1 MLLEFKEHIQE
12 QFPFLAD
19 SKLLIAVSGGI
30 DSVVLAHLA
39 QQLGFDFGICHCNFK
54 LRGQESDDDEDY
66 VKSLASDFGVPV
78 FTTSFKTEEYATEH
92 KLSIQVAARKL
103 RYYWFYDLIKEHE
116 YDYVL
121 TAHNTNDNLET
132 FLINLSRGTGLE
144 GLTGIPPINDKSVRP
159 LLNFSRDDITLYA
172 IKNNIVWREDRSNAT
187 VKYVRNKVRHK
198 ILPILKEINPHILE
212 TFKSTIDN
220 LNESQD
226 LAKDYVEELSKKI
239 ISKEEDMIKFSINKL
254 NKLSNKKAYLYQAL
268 HSYGFTEWSDVVNL
282 IDAQAG
288 KQLFS
293 KEYRL
298 LKDRGFLILTKINA
312 DLVSKKPIRINE
324 DTAQTSDPIHLQFQ
338 KTDLDS
344 TSDKNSILVDKD
356 LLNYPLFVRKWRY
369 GDYICPTG
377 MHGKK
382 KLSQLFKDRKLSLIE
397 KEKVWLLTDVE
408 DEIVWVIGMRQDRRF
423 EATENTQNRL
433 KISLNS

>member
-12 QFPFLAD
+12 QFPFLWD
-19 SKLLIAVSGGI
+19 GKLLIAVSGGI

-39 QQLGFDFGICHCNFK
+39 QQIGFNFGICHCNFQ
-54 LRGQESDDDEDY
+54 LRGEESDGDEAY
-66 VKSLASDFGVPV
+66 VKDLANDFGVPIY
-78 FTTSFKTEEYATEH
+78 TTSFETEEYATEH

-103 RYYWFYDLIKEHE
+103 RYNWFFDLLKEHQ

-144 GLTGIPPINDKSVRP
+144 GLTGIPTINDKSIRP

-212 TFKSTIDN
+212 TFKDTIEN

-226 LAKDYVEELSKKI
+226 LAKDFVKELSKNI
-239 ISKEEDMIKFSINKL
+239 VSHEDGIIKFSIAKL

-268 HSYGFTEWSDVVNL
+268 HSYGFTEWNDVVNL
-282 IDAQAG
+282 MDAQAG

-298 LKDRGFLILTKINA
+298 LKDRGYLILTKINQV
-312 DLVSKKPIRINE
+312 LVPKKPTRINE
-324 DTAQTSDPIHLQFQ
+324 DTHQILEPIELQLQ
-338 KTDLDS
+338 KTDLDT
-344 TSDKNSILVDKD
+344 TSDKNAILVDKD

-408 DEIVWVIGMRQDRRF
+408 DEIIWVIRMRQDRRF
-423 EATENTQNRL
+423 AATENTQNRI
-433 KISLNS
+433 KISINS

>member
-1 MLLEFKEHIQE
+1 MLLEFKEHIEE
-12 QFPFLAD
+12 QFPFLSD

-30 DSVVLAHLA
+30 DSVVLAHLT
-39 QQLGFDFGICHCNFK
+39 QQIGLNFGICHCNFK
-54 LRGQESDDDEDY
+54 LRGEESDGDEEY
-66 VKSLASDFGVPV
+66 VKDLANDFGVSV
-78 FTTSFKTEEYATEH
+78 HTTSFKTEEYANEH

-103 RYYWFYDLIKEHE
+103 RYYWFYDLLQEHQ

-144 GLTGIPPINDKSVRP
+144 GLTGIPPINDRSVRP

-172 IKNNIVWREDRSNAT
+172 IKNSIVWREDRSNAT

-198 ILPILKEINPHILE
+198 ILPVLKEINPHILE
-212 TFKSTIDN
+212 TFKGTIDN

-239 ISKEEDMIKFSINKL
+239 ISREDDMIKFSISKL

-312 DLVSKKPIRINE
+312 DIVSKKPIRINE
-324 DTAQTSDPIHLQFQ
+324 DTVQTAEPIHLQFQ
-338 KTDLDS
+338 ITDLDS

-423 EATENTQNRL
+423 EATENTQHRL
-433 KISLNS
+433 KISINS

>member
-12 QFPFLAD
+12 QFPFLSD

-30 DSVVLAHLA
+30 DSAVLAHLA
-39 QQLGFDFGICHCNFK
+39 HQLGLDFAICHCNFK
-54 LRGQESDDDEDY
+54 LRGEESDGDEDY
-66 VKSLASDFGVPV
+66 VKSLAKDFGVPV
-78 FTTSFKTEEYATEH
+78 YTTSFETEAYATEN

-103 RYYWFYDLIKEHE
+103 RYYWFYDLLKEHQ

-159 LLNFSRDDITLYA
+159 LLNFSRDDITMYA

-212 TFKSTIDN
+212 TFKDTIDN

-226 LAKDYVEELSKKI
+226 LAKDYVNELSQKI
-239 ISKEEDMIKFSINKL
+239 ITKEDGMIKFSINKIS
-254 NKLSNKKAYLYQAL
+254 KLSNQKAYLYQAL
-268 HSYGFTEWSDVVNL
+268 HSYGFTEWNDVVNL
-282 IDAQAG
+282 MDAQAG

-298 LKDRGFLILTKINA
+298 LKDRGYLILTKITDA
-312 DLVSKKPIRINE
+312 IVEKKPIRINE
-324 DTAQTSDPIHLQFQ
+324 DTSQISEPINLQLQ

-369 GDYICPTG
+369 GDYICPTK

-408 DEIVWVIGMRQDRRF
+408 DQIIWVIGMRQDRRF
-423 EATENTQNRL
+423 AATENTQNRL

>member
-1 MLLEFKEHIQE
+1 MLLEFKQHVEE
-12 QFPFLAD
+12 QFPFLSD

-30 DSVVLAHLA
+30 DSVVLAHLV
-39 QQLGFDFGICHCNFK
+39 QKVGFNFGICHCNFQ
-54 LRGQESDDDEDY
+54 LRGEESDGDEEF
-66 VKSLASDFGVPV
+66 VKSLASDFGTPI
-78 FTTSFKTEEYATEH
+78 FTTSFETEEYAAEH

-103 RYYWFYDLIKEHE
+103 RYYWFYDLLKEHQ

-144 GLTGIPPINDKSVRP
+144 GLTGIPPINDRSVRP
-159 LLNFSRDDITLYA
+159 LLNFSRDDITMFA

-212 TFKSTIDN
+212 TFKDTIDN
-220 LNESQD
+220 LNESQS
-226 LAKDYVEELSKKI
+226 LAMDRVDDLSKKI
-239 ISKEEDMIKFSINKL
+239 ISQEDDMIKFSISKL
-254 NKLSNKKAYLYQAL
+254 NKLSIKKAYLYQAL
-268 HSYGFTEWSDVVNL
+268 NPYGFTEWNDVVNL
-282 IDAQAG
+282 IDTQPG

-298 LKDRGFLILTKINA
+298 LKDRGNLILTKINQDTIA
-312 DLVSKKPIRINE
+312 KTPIKISE
-324 DTAQTSDPIHLQFQ
+324 DVTHISEPIALEFQ

-377 MHGKK
+377 MQGKK

-397 KEKVWLLTDVE
+397 KEKIWLLTDVE
-408 DEIVWVIGMRQDRRF
+408 DEIIWVIGMRQDRRF
-423 EATENTQNRL
+423 EASENTQNKL
-433 KISLNS
+433 KISFNS

>member
-1 MLLEFKEHIQE
+1 MLKEHQ
-12 QFPFLAD
+12 
-19 SKLLIAVSGGI
+19 
-30 DSVVLAHLA
+30 
-39 QQLGFDFGICHCNFK
+39 
-54 LRGQESDDDEDY
+54 
-66 VKSLASDFGVPV
+66 
-78 FTTSFKTEEYATEH
+78 
-92 KLSIQVAARKL
+92 
-103 RYYWFYDLIKEHE
+103 

-132 FLINLSRGTGLE
+132 FLINLSRGTGLD
-144 GLTGIPPINDKSVRP
+144 GLTGIPPVNDKSVRP

-212 TFKSTIDN
+212 TFKDTIDN

-226 LAKDYVEELSKKI
+226 LAQDYVNELSKKI
-239 ISKEEDMIKFSINKL
+239 ISKEEGMMKFSLSRL

-268 HSYGFTEWSDVVNL
+268 HSYGFTEWNDVVNL

-298 LKDRGFLILTKINA
+298 LKDRGYLVLTKITAN
-312 DLVSKKPIRINE
+312 VVEKKPTRIN
-324 DTAQTSDPIHLQFQ
+324 DGTSQISEPISLHFQ
-338 KTDLDS
+338 KTDLD
-344 TSDKNSILVDKD
+344 TISDKNVILVDKD

-369 GDYICPTG
+369 GDYICPTK

>member
-1 MLLEFKEHIQE
+1 MLIEFKEHIQE
-12 QFPFLAD
+12 QFPFLID

-39 QQLGFDFGICHCNFK
+39 QNLEWNFEICHCNFQ
-54 LRGQESDDDEDY
+54 LRGEESDGDEAY
-66 VKSLASDFGVPV
+66 VSSLANDFGVPV
-78 FTTSFKTEEYATEH
+78 YTTSFRTEAYAKKY

-103 RYYWFYDLIKEHE
+103 RYNWFYDLLKEHQ

-132 FLINLSRGTGLE
+132 FLINLSRGTGLD
-144 GLTGIPPINDKSVRP
+144 GLTGIPPVNDKSVRP

-212 TFKSTIDN
+212 TFKDTIDN

-226 LAKDYVEELSKKI
+226 LAQDYVNELSKKI
-239 ISKEEDMIKFSINKL
+239 ISKEEGMMKFSLSRL

-268 HSYGFTEWSDVVNL
+268 HSYGFTEWNDVVNL

-298 LKDRGFLILTKINA
+298 LKDRGYLVLTKITAN
-312 DLVSKKPIRINE
+312 VVEKKPTRIN
-324 DTAQTSDPIHLQFQ
+324 DGTSQISEPISLHFQ
-338 KTDLDS
+338 KTDLD
-344 TSDKNSILVDKD
+344 TISDKNVILVDKD

-369 GDYICPTG
+369 GDYICPTK

>member
-12 QFPFLAD
+12 QFPFLSD

-30 DSVVLAHLA
+30 DSAVLAHLA
-39 QQLGFDFGICHCNFK
+39 HQLGLDFAICHCNFK
-54 LRGQESDDDEDY
+54 LRGEESDGDEDY
-66 VKSLASDFGVPV
+66 VKSLAKDFGVPV
-78 FTTSFKTEEYATEH
+78 YTTSFETEAYATEN

-103 RYYWFYDLIKEHE
+103 RYYWFYDLLKEHQ

-159 LLNFSRDDITLYA
+159 LLNFSRDDITMYA

-212 TFKSTIDN
+212 TFKDTIDN

-226 LAKDYVEELSKKI
+226 LAKDYVNELSQKI
-239 ISKEEDMIKFSINKL
+239 ITKEDGMIKFSINKIS
-254 NKLSNKKAYLYQAL
+254 KLSNQKAYLYQAL
-268 HSYGFTEWSDVVNL
+268 HSYGFTEWNDVVNL
-282 IDAQAG
+282 MDAQAG

-298 LKDRGFLILTKINA
+298 LKDRGYLILTKITDA
-312 DLVSKKPIRINE
+312 IVEKKPIRINE
-324 DTAQTSDPIHLQFQ
+324 DTSQISEPINLQLQ

-344 TSDKNSILVDKD
+344 TSDKKSILLDK
-356 LLNYPLFVRKWRY
+356 
-369 GDYICPTG
+369 
-377 MHGKK
+377 
-382 KLSQLFKDRKLSLIE
+382 E
-397 KEKVWLLTDVE
+397 
-408 DEIVWVIGMRQDRRF
+408 
-423 EATENTQNRL
+423 
-433 KISLNS
+433 